1 MGDLEGVQRE
11 VLKQIGS
18 EAEFTRLLPIQR
30 QKLAAAVGLN
40 VEQLSRLVRN
50 NAAGATG
57 AAVGAAVG
65 GDGQSVDFLSQIA
78 DNTRKTYKG
87 IQG

>member
-1 MGDLEGVQRE
+1 M
-11 VLKQIGS
+11 
-18 EAEFTRLLPIQR
+18 
-30 QKLAAAVGLN
+30 
-40 VEQLSRLVRN
+40 EQLSRLVRN

-57 AAVGAAVG
+57 AAVGAAMG
-65 GDGQSVDFLSQIA
+65 GDCQSVDFLSQIA

>member
-11 VLKQIGS
+11 VLKQVGT

-30 QKLAAAVGLN
+30 QKLASAVGLN

-50 NAAGATG
+50 NATGATG
-57 AAVGAAVG
+57 AAVGAAIGG
-65 GDGQSVDFLSQIA
+65 GDASIGFLEQIA
-78 DNTRKTYKG
+78 GNTRRTYKG
-87 IQG
+87 IEG